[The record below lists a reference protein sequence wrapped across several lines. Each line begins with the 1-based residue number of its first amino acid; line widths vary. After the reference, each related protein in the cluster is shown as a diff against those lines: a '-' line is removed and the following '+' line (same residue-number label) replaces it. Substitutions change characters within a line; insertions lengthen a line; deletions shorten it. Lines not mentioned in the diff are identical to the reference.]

1 MMKKGPVFIKI
12 DEYKEIIDTIS
23 LIKAKINESKNL
35 IKQINDLKNEED
47 NELEVWSNELDEIER
62 KIHYVDKT
70 LFEPESF

>member
-1 MMKKGPVFIKI
+1 MKKGPVFIKI